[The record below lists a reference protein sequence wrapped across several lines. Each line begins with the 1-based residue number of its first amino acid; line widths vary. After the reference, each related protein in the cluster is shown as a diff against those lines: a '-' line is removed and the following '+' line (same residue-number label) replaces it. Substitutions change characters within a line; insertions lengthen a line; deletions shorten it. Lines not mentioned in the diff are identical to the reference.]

1 MTEATQV
8 WHVMRDRV
16 AAYGHWERVENAAG
30 SGMPDVNY
38 CVNGVEGWVE
48 LKLAGQ
54 DGSKPRSLTL
64 EQVMWA
70 EERARHGGRAF
81 LLVRYE
87 KPHTIWCL
95 YHASRIRRIF
105 DNEGALPVVCASGDF
120 PTIAILKALTCR
132 ES

>member
-8 WHVMRDRV
+8 WHVMRDKV

-48 LKLAGQ
+48 LKIAERV
-54 DGSKPRSLTL
+54 GSKPPKLTL
-64 EQVMWA
+64 GQVMWA
-70 EERARHGGRAF
+70 EERARNRGRAF

-87 KPHTIWCL
+87 RPQTSWCL
-95 YHASRIRRIF
+95 YDAVGARCLF
-105 DNEGALPVVCASGDF
+105 DKEEAHPILFTIGDF

-132 ES
+132 EF